1 MSTSTTITQHDQY
14 KATCDNQCGTVLGE
28 DEHIHIFTK
37 AAGPGWSEKVET
49 WCDACFHDLRDQMKE
64 EGWKHDEEHEDE
76 CECNVCVEQ
85 GLREAE
91 EEEEEDQE
99 RERQHAKDYDT
110 DGDETDED
118 EDERLCACSA
128 SPAQCFQCQCRDCG
142 HCLHPDVK
150 GCHHERFCTCTV
162 AK

>member
-14 KATCDNQCGTVLGE
+14 KATCDNQCGNVLGE

-76 CECNVCVEQ
+76 CECNVCVW
-85 GLREAE
+85 EAE
-91 EEEEEDQE
+91 DEEEEDQE

-118 EDERLCACSA
+118 E
-128 SPAQCFQCQCRDCG
+128 
-142 HCLHPDVK
+142 
-150 GCHHERFCTCTV
+150 
-162 AK
+162 